1 MIATINF
8 IVLIISSIMFTIY
21 YIKSVSPVT
30 LSKRMGNVAFQRCA
44 TYRVIASIFMTI
56 AGINY
61 ILYYWFPLPLSI
73 ARTFPWPWWVSAVL
87 AVIIAIPSGWLVAQ
101 GIKDAGEETVRPKPE
116 HKMYGGIYLRMRHP
130 QAVGEF
136 PFWWVLALLAHSPFL
151 MLFTFLYIPIWY
163 WFYVVEEKDLLLRFG
178 HAYEEYRKKTGF
190 WFTRKK

>member
-8 IVLIISSIMFTIY
+8 IVLIISSVMFTIFY
-21 YIKSVSPVT
+21 LNSLRPVT
-30 LSKRMGNVAFQRCA
+30 LSKTMGDAAYQLCA
-44 TYRVIASIFMTI
+44 MYRVIGVLFMVV

-61 ILYYWFPLPLSI
+61 ILYYWFPLSLPI
-73 ARTFPWPWWVSAVL
+73 PRTFPWPCWVSAVL
-87 AVIIAIPSGWLVAQ
+87 AVLITIPSGWLVAR

-116 HKMYGGIYLRMRHP
+116 HTLYGGIYLRMRHP

-151 MLFTFLYIPIWY
+151 MVFTLLYIPIWY
-163 WFYVVEEKDLLLRFG
+163 WFYVVEEKDLVLRYG
-178 HAYEEYRKKTGF
+178 QAYEEYRKKTGF